1 MTKQTKEK
9 KTVKYIYVIPLDDEL
24 LGKATIPFCI
34 PAGGEV
40 AERAKEYIMTNNLK
54 YLGGRVFVEV
64 NTAARSCK

>member
-9 KTVKYIYVIPLDDEL
+9 KTVKYIYVITLDDEL

-40 AERAKEYIMTNNLK
+40 AERAKEYIMTNNLN
-54 YLGGRVFVEV
+54 YLGGRLFVEV
-64 NTAARSCK
+64 NTDERS

>member
-9 KTVKYIYVIPLDDEL
+9 KTVKYIYVIPVDDEL

-40 AERAKEYIMTNNLK
+40 AERAKEYIMTNNLN
-54 YLGGRVFVEV
+54 YLGGRLFVEV
-64 NTAARSCK
+64 NTDERS

>member
-40 AERAKEYIMTNNLK
+40 AERAKEYIMTNNLN
-54 YLGGRVFVEV
+54 YLGGRLFVEV
-64 NTAARSCK
+64 NSDERS

>member
-40 AERAKEYIMTNNLK
+40 AERAKEYIMTNNLN
-54 YLGGRVFVEV
+54 YLGGRLFVEV
-64 NTAARSCK
+64 NTDERS

>member
-40 AERAKEYIMTNNLK
+40 AERAKEYIMTNNLNN
-54 YLGGRVFVEV
+54 LGGRLFVEV
-64 NTAARSCK
+64 NTDERS

>member
-9 KTVKYIYVIPLDDEL
+9 KTVKYIYVMPLDDEL

-40 AERAKEYIMTNNLK
+40 AERAKEYIMTNNLN
-54 YLGGRVFVEV
+54 YLGGRLFVEV
-64 NTAARSCK
+64 NTDERS

>member
-24 LGKATIPFCI
+24 LGKSTIPFCI

-40 AERAKEYIMTNNLK
+40 AERAKEYIMTNNLN
-54 YLGGRVFVEV
+54 YLGGRLFVEV
-64 NTAARSCK
+64 NTDERS